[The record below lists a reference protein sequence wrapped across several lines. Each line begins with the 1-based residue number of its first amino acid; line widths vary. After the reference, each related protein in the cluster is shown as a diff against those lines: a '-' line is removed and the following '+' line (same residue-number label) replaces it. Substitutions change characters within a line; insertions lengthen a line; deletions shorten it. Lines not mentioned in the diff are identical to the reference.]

1 MFNKKRKATNNDFQF
16 QRNDYTSDE
25 QIPILHK
32 KTIKEL
38 IAPSGIDASNIDHLE
53 IISNVKRYA
62 RSFFRFCI
70 TKNVSYSQNYLEIC
84 ICLEI

>member
-32 KTIKEL
+32 KTK
-38 IAPSGIDASNIDHLE
+38 
-53 IISNVKRYA
+53 
-62 RSFFRFCI
+62 
-70 TKNVSYSQNYLEIC
+70 Q
-84 ICLEI
+84 CLEKTLQRKQKKK

>member
-1 MFNKKRKATNNDFQF
+1 MFNKKRKATNNDLQF

-38 IAPSGIDASNIDHLE
+38 I
-53 IISNVKRYA
+53 IIIEKKDVEEYVYYKKERMK
-62 RSFFRFCI
+62 I
-70 TKNVSYSQNYLEIC
+70 KKTILTIKDKN
-84 ICLEI
+84 